1 MVTGLILISFFVSG
15 VSALVY
21 QICWQRS
28 LYGII
33 GVDMDSITIVVSV
46 FMLGIGFGGMI
57 GGWIA
62 DKYSSMRLKIYIS
75 LELSIASYGA
85 ATVIT
90 LPLIEH
96 YLAVAGGG
104 IGVSSVI
111 SFLFLIIPTT
121 LMGMTLP
128 ILTLLINESSENIGV
143 SVGMLYFV
151 NTMGAAIGA
160 AIVPF
165 AMFPALTISHSILL
179 AAFGNVLVSLL
190 ALTAVWASNR
200 VELT

>member
-21 QICWQRS
+21 QVCWQRS

-62 DKYSSMRLKIYIS
+62 DKYSAIRLKIYIS
-75 LELSIASYGA
+75 VELSIAAYGA

-90 LPLIEH
+90 LPLIDY
-96 YLAVAGGG
+96 YLAAAGGG
-104 IGVSSVI
+104 IGVSSAI
-111 SFLFLIIPTT
+111 SFLFLVIPTT

-128 ILTLLINESSENIGV
+128 ILTLLINESKENIGV

-165 AMFPALTISHSILL
+165 VMFPALTISHSILV
-179 AAFGNVLVSLL
+179 AASGNVFVSLL
-190 ALTAVWASNR
+190 ALTAVWLSPR
-200 VELT
+200 VEN